1 MSDIILSEE
10 LDGAILHEE
19 GDVLLQ
25 AIYSAGP
32 GIVMQPVIE
41 PVSLDE
47 MKKHLRVDIDDDDE
61 LIQAMITAART
72 HIENITRRAFLTQ
85 TWDKCLQSWPA
96 ANFIKLPYGNL
107 QSVTFIKWIDADGIE
122 NIIDEKDYIV
132 ERNGALVGRIVL
144 PAGKGWPSGSLSA
157 SNPITIRFTCGW
169 ATPILVPGPI
179 KSAIKLFCADLYE
192 RRGDAVI
199 GAAVYENKTMGVLLP
214 SYKLW
219 DGM

>member
-25 AIYSAGP
+25 EIYSAGP

-85 TWDKCLQSWPA
+85 PGT
-96 ANFIKLPYGNL
+96 
-107 QSVTFIKWIDADGIE
+107 SVCSH
-122 NIIDEKDYIV
+122 
-132 ERNGALVGRIVL
+132 GRRL
-144 PAGKGWPSGSLSA
+144 
-157 SNPITIRFTCGW
+157 
-169 ATPILVPGPI
+169 IL
-179 KSAIKLFCADLYE
+179 
-192 RRGDAVI
+192 
-199 GAAVYENKTMGVLLP
+199 
-214 SYKLW
+214 
-219 DGM
+219 